1 MNRWISNH
9 TDNLLFGFQNII
21 STFFCVAV
29 ILDLFFCAVIAWFEV
44 VTSAG
49 REEAASGREL
59 PPNFPGPFGIT
70 ARHQESKANE
80 RQQEFTTIRVGYIAN
95 QEWGGTLNM
104 SLWLTAAPTF
114 LSAASLGH

>member
-1 MNRWISNH
+1 MERWTSNH
-9 TDNLLFGFQNII
+9 TDNVHFGFQNII

-29 ILDLFFCAVIAWFEV
+29 ILDLFFCAVIGWSEV

-80 RQQEFTTIRVGYIAN
+80 RQQLYSATRVG
-95 QEWGGTLNM
+95 QHEVRKTLRQ
-104 SLWLTAAPTF
+104 
-114 LSAASLGH
+114 H